1 MWFKQDALA
10 DYPNRKF
17 WQHFLSG
24 CWNLVKHK
32 CLPIA
37 CFVKQFFS
45 SCCEIQFLHVSILFS
60 SFIVTVSSDLIFIC
74 LIFIQCFKGVQECG
88 AVIHWCHLQDRS
100 AEGDQEGHGVP
111 HTIQGT
117 PRSINKQKIPVMF
130 MAAFHVLMY
139 PYVTHLFASSLVHR
153 LSWCL
158 YPVTPRTAWV
168 QPCSPITW
176 WRAAALSSQ
185 SLQPTTLKGQCL
197 LSPVVGSLLLLHL
210 VTFIWLS
217 VSKTISYEPILVKTV
232 VY

>member
-1 MWFKQDALA
+1 MALRCVSGLSKQEVLA
-10 DYPNRKF
+10 AFFVRMLKSCKTQMSSHCMFRKA
-17 WQHFLSG
+17 
-24 CWNLVKHK
+24 
-32 CLPIA
+32 I
-37 CFVKQFFS
+37 FFS

-88 AVIHWCHLQDRS
+88 AVIQWCHLQDRS

-117 PRSINKQKIPVMF
+117 TQIINKQKIPVMF
-130 MAAFHVLMY
+130 TAAFHVLMY

-210 VTFIWLS
+210 VTIIWLS